1 MNNFSS
7 PGKGEKA
14 CFSTDIS
21 HTQPTNLLRI
31 PDVDLGI
38 KRGALVSLLYQ
49 QSRTCDS
56 PGPPHPQ
63 NLPSTSRAVP
73 SAPLRGP
80 PCSATALPAVLG
92 QEEQNGCQKA
102 RGTQQAAAKL
112 GAGPAVP
119 SYPVSWLPSCT
130 SAEFHLVQGKKGLGD
145 ALTSARYQLHCHVTD
160 IQSNTNCKGLK
171 SLRNTSQPPLS
182 SQRSP

>member
-56 PGPPHPQ
+56 PGPPHAQ

-80 PCSATALPAVLG
+80 PCSATALPSSVR
-92 QEEQNGCQKA
+92 A
-102 RGTQQAAAKL
+102 RGAERLPESQGYPASSSK
-112 GAGPAVP
+112 AG
-119 SYPVSWLPSCT
+119 S
-130 SAEFHLVQGKKGLGD
+130 
-145 ALTSARYQLHCHVTD
+145 R
-160 IQSNTNCKGLK
+160 TNCPF
-171 SLRNTSQPPLS
+171 PPGELATES
-182 SQRSP
+182 HICRISPGPGEKEPGRWSRLCQVPATLPRY